1 MDGQGV
7 ETNRSGSAAA
17 QGYRGHETRTT
28 VERAF
33 ELAASGRCRSIEAI
47 RQQLT
52 REDYSAVHAHLAGP
66 LIKRQLRERFPRRR
80 PITGSP
86 AGRER
91 PHAR

>member
-1 MDGQGV
+1 M
-7 ETNRSGSAAA
+7 
-17 QGYRGHETRTT
+17 
-28 VERAF
+28 
-33 ELAASGRCRSIEAI
+33 EAI

-86 AGRER
+86 AGREG